1 MADMVSFSIRVNPK
15 VRDEANALFESP
27 GLDFATAT
35 RIFYQAAIDCGGFPF
50 EVKKKLLNE
59 ETIKTLRDAER
70 GIGMSEPF
78 DTAAERMEWLY
89 TDDSSDAAMQARLP
103 ARYEAWLQSCING
116 ENRESIRER
125 DTLAAGA
132 KRSPAGQRK
141 ALRQRR
147 GGRIAPDRLLIYSSR
162 GKRILE
168 LSRTSAH
175 SGLFRWSRTMA
186 AAGQGEAV
194 PSRRLLRFTVWT
206 VSRVL

>member
-1 MADMVSFSIRVNPK
+1 MVSFSIRVNPK

-50 EVKKKLLNE
+50 EVNKELPSE

-103 ARYEAWLQSCING
+103 ARYEAWLQPCING
-116 ENRESIRER
+116 ENRESVRER

-132 KRSPAGQRK
+132 KRSPAGKRK
-141 ALRQRR
+141 ALCQRK

-162 GKRILE
+162 GELIHE

>member
-1 MADMVSFSIRVNPK
+1 MVSFSIRVNPK

-50 EVKKKLLNE
+50 EVKKELPSE

-103 ARYEAWLQSCING
+103 VRYKTWVQPCINE
-116 ENRESIRER
+116 ENRDSIRER

-132 KRSPAGQRK
+132 KRSPAGKRK

-147 GGRIAPDRLLIYSSR
+147 GGRISPDRLLIYSSR
-162 GKRILE
+162 GELILE

-175 SGLFRWSRTMA
+175 SGLFRRLRTMA

>member
-50 EVKKKLLNE
+50 EVKKELLNE
-59 ETIKTLRDAER
+59 ETIKALRDAER

-89 TDDSSDAAMQARLP
+89 TDDSSDAA
-103 ARYEAWLQSCING
+103 RYEAWIQSCING
-116 ENRESIRER
+116 EHRESIRER

-132 KRSPAGQRK
+132 KRSPAGKRK
-141 ALRQRR
+141 ALRQRK

-162 GKRILE
+162 GERILE

>member
-1 MADMVSFSIRVNPK
+1 MVSFSIRVNPK

-50 EVKKKLLNE
+50 EVKKELPSE
-59 ETIKTLRDAER
+59 ETRKTLRDAER

-103 ARYEAWLQSCING
+103 VRYKTWVQPCINE

-132 KRSPAGQRK
+132 KRSPAGKRK

-147 GGRIAPDRLLIYSSR
+147 GGRISPDRLLIYSSR
-162 GKRILE
+162 GELILE

-175 SGLFRWSRTMA
+175 SGLFRRLRTMA

>member
-1 MADMVSFSIRVNPK
+1 MVSFSIRVNPK

-50 EVKKKLLNE
+50 EVKKELPNE
-59 ETIKTLRDAER
+59 ETRKTLRDAER

-103 ARYEAWLQSCING
+103 VRYKTWVQPCINE

-132 KRSPAGQRK
+132 KRSPAGKRK

-147 GGRIAPDRLLIYSSR
+147 GGRISPDRLLIYSSR
-162 GKRILE
+162 GELILE

-175 SGLFRWSRTMA
+175 SGLFRRLRTMA

>member
-1 MADMVSFSIRVNPK
+1 MVSFSIRVNPK

-50 EVKKKLLNE
+50 EVKKELPSE

-103 ARYEAWLQSCING
+103 ARYEAWLQPCING
-116 ENRESIRER
+116 ENRESVRER

-132 KRSPAGQRK
+132 KRSPAGKRK
-141 ALRQRR
+141 ALCQRK

-162 GKRILE
+162 GELIHE

-175 SGLFRWSRTMA
+175 SGLFRWSRTGA

>member
-132 KRSPAGQRK
+132 KRSPAGKRK

-147 GGRIAPDRLLIYSSR
+147 GGRISPDRLLIYSSR
-162 GKRILE
+162 GELILE

-175 SGLFRWSRTMA
+175 SGLFRRLRTMA

>member
-1 MADMVSFSIRVNPK
+1 MVSFSIRVNPK

-50 EVKKKLLNE
+50 EVKKELPSE

-103 ARYEAWLQSCING
+103 VRYKTWVQPCIN
-116 ENRESIRER
+116 EESRESIRER

-132 KRSPAGQRK
+132 KRSPAGKRK

-147 GGRIAPDRLLIYSSR
+147 GGRISPDRLLIYSSR
-162 GKRILE
+162 GELILE

-175 SGLFRWSRTMA
+175 SGLFRRLRTMA

>member
-1 MADMVSFSIRVNPK
+1 MVSFSIRVNPK

-50 EVKKKLLNE
+50 EVKKGLPSE

-103 ARYEAWLQSCING
+103 VRYKTWVQPCINE

-132 KRSPAGQRK
+132 KRSPAGKRK

-147 GGRIAPDRLLIYSSR
+147 GGRISPDRLLIYSSR
-162 GKRILE
+162 GELILE

-175 SGLFRWSRTMA
+175 SGLFRRLRTMA

>member
-1 MADMVSFSIRVNPK
+1 MVSFSIRVNPK

-27 GLDFATAT
+27 GLDLATAT

-50 EVKKKLLNE
+50 EVKKELLNE

-78 DTAAERMEWLY
+78 DTAAERMEWFIP
-89 TDDSSDAAMQARLP
+89 TFKRRGNASALP
-103 ARYEAWLQSCING
+103 ARYEAWVQSCING
-116 ENRESIRER
+116 ENRESIRKR

-147 GGRIAPDRLLIYSSR
+147 GGRIAPDRRLIYSSR
-162 GKRILE
+162 GELILE

-175 SGLFRWSRTMA
+175 SGLFRRLRTMA

>member
-1 MADMVSFSIRVNPK
+1 MVSFSIRVNPK

-50 EVKKKLLNE
+50 EVKKELPSE

-103 ARYEAWLQSCING
+103 ARYEAWLQPCING
-116 ENRESIRER
+116 ENRESVRER

-132 KRSPAGQRK
+132 KRSPAGKRK
-141 ALRQRR
+141 ALCQRK
-147 GGRIAPDRLLIYSSR
+147 GGRIAPDRLLISSSR
-162 GKRILE
+162 GELIHE

>member
-1 MADMVSFSIRVNPK
+1 MVSFSIRVNPK

-50 EVKKKLLNE
+50 EVKKELPSE

-103 ARYEAWLQSCING
+103 ARYEAWLQPCING
-116 ENRESIRER
+116 ENRESVRER

-132 KRSPAGQRK
+132 KRSPAGKRK
-141 ALRQRR
+141 ALCQRK

-162 GKRILE
+162 GELIHE

-186 AAGQGEAV
+186 AAGQGEAA

>member
-27 GLDFATAT
+27 GLDLAAAT

-50 EVKKKLLNE
+50 EVKKELLNE
-59 ETIKTLRDAER
+59 ETRKTLRDAER

-103 ARYEAWLQSCING
+103 ARYEAIQSCING
-116 ENRESIRER
+116 EHRESVRER

-147 GGRIAPDRLLIYSSR
+147 GGRIAPDRRLIYRIDR
-162 GKRILE
+162 GERILE

-175 SGLFRWSRTMA
+175 SGLFRRSRTMA

-194 PSRRLLRFTVWT
+194 PSRRLLRFTV
-206 VSRVL
+206 

>member
-50 EVKKKLLNE
+50 EVKKELPSE

-103 ARYEAWLQSCING
+103 VRYK
-116 ENRESIRER
+116 
-125 DTLAAGA
+125 TL
-132 KRSPAGQRK
+132 S
-141 ALRQRR
+141 
-147 GGRIAPDRLLIYSSR
+147 LIH
-162 GKRILE
+162 I
-168 LSRTSAH
+168 
-175 SGLFRWSRTMA
+175 
-186 AAGQGEAV
+186 
-194 PSRRLLRFTVWT
+194 
-206 VSRVL
+206 

>member
-1 MADMVSFSIRVNPK
+1 MVSFSIRVNPK

-50 EVKKKLLNE
+50 EVKKELPSE
-59 ETIKTLRDAER
+59 ETIKTLRVAER

-103 ARYEAWLQSCING
+103 VRYKTWVQPCINE

-132 KRSPAGQRK
+132 KRSPAGKRK

-147 GGRIAPDRLLIYSSR
+147 GGRISPDRLLIYSSR
-162 GKRILE
+162 GELILE

-175 SGLFRWSRTMA
+175 SGLFRRLRTMA

>member
-1 MADMVSFSIRVNPK
+1 MVSFSIRVNPK

-50 EVKKKLLNE
+50 EVKKELPSE

-103 ARYEAWLQSCING
+103 VRYKTWVQPCINE

-132 KRSPAGQRK
+132 KRSPAGKRK

-147 GGRIAPDRLLIYSSR
+147 GGRISPDRLLIYSSR
-162 GKRILE
+162 GELILE

-175 SGLFRWSRTMA
+175 SGLFRRLRTMA

-194 PSRRLLRFTVWT
+194 PSRRLLRFTVWA

>member
-1 MADMVSFSIRVNPK
+1 MVSFSIRVNPK

-50 EVKKKLLNE
+50 EVKKELPSE

-103 ARYEAWLQSCING
+103 VRYKTWVQPCINE

-132 KRSPAGQRK
+132 KRSPAGKRK

-147 GGRIAPDRLLIYSSR
+147 GGRISPDRLLIYSSR
-162 GKRILE
+162 GELILE

-175 SGLFRWSRTMA
+175 SGLFRRLRTMA

-206 VSRVL
+206 VSRVP

>member
-1 MADMVSFSIRVNPK
+1 MVSFSIRVNPK

-50 EVKKKLLNE
+50 EVKKELPSE

-103 ARYEAWLQSCING
+103 ARYEAWLQPCING
-116 ENRESIRER
+116 ENRESVRER

-132 KRSPAGQRK
+132 KRSPAGKRK
-141 ALRQRR
+141 ALCQRK

-162 GKRILE
+162 GELIHE

>member
-1 MADMVSFSIRVNPK
+1 MVSFSIRVNPK

-27 GLDFATAT
+27 GLDLATAT

-59 ETIKTLRDAER
+59 ETIKPLRDAER

-103 ARYEAWLQSCING
+103 ARYEAWLQPCING
-116 ENRESIRER
+116 ENRESVRER

-132 KRSPAGQRK
+132 KRSPAGKRK
-141 ALRQRR
+141 ALCQRK
-147 GGRIAPDRLLIYSSR
+147 GGRIAPDRLLIYS
-162 GKRILE
+162 
-168 LSRTSAH
+168 SRTSAH

>member
-1 MADMVSFSIRVNPK
+1 MVSFSIRVNPK

-50 EVKKKLLNE
+50 EVKKELPSE

-103 ARYEAWLQSCING
+103 VRYKTWVQPCINE

-132 KRSPAGQRK
+132 KRSPAGKRK

-147 GGRIAPDRLLIYSSR
+147 GGRISPDRLLIYSSR
-162 GKRILE
+162 GELILE

-175 SGLFRWSRTMA
+175 SGLFRRLRTMA

>member
-50 EVKKKLLNE
+50 EVKKELPSE

-103 ARYEAWLQSCING
+103 ARYEAWLQPCING
-116 ENRESIRER
+116 ENRESVRER

-132 KRSPAGQRK
+132 KRSPAGKRK
-141 ALRQRR
+141 ALCQRK

-162 GKRILE
+162 GELIHE

>member
-1 MADMVSFSIRVNPK
+1 MVSFSIRVNPK

-50 EVKKKLLNE
+50 EVKKELPSE

-103 ARYEAWLQSCING
+103 ARYEAWLQPCING
-116 ENRESIRER
+116 ENRESVRER

-132 KRSPAGQRK
+132 KRSPAGKRK
-141 ALRQRR
+141 ALCQRK

-162 GKRILE
+162 GELIHE

-194 PSRRLLRFTVWT
+194 PTRRVVRFTVWT

>member
-50 EVKKKLLNE
+50 EVKKELPNE
-59 ETIKTLRDAER
+59 ETRKTLRDAER

-103 ARYEAWLQSCING
+103 ARYEAWVQSCING
-116 ENRESIRER
+116 EHRESIRER

-132 KRSPAGQRK
+132 KRSPAGKRK
-141 ALRQRR
+141 ALRQRK

-162 GKRILE
+162 GELILE

-175 SGLFRWSRTMA
+175 SGLFRWSRTRA

>member
-50 EVKKKLLNE
+50 EVKKELPNE
-59 ETIKTLRDAER
+59 ETRKTLRDAER

-103 ARYEAWLQSCING
+103 ARYEAWVQSCING
-116 ENRESIRER
+116 EHRESIRER
-125 DTLAAGA
+125 GYPCRRRQEIAGRQGA
-132 KRSPAGQRK
+132 KRCANAR
-141 ALRQRR
+141 
-147 GGRIAPDRLLIYSSR
+147 
-162 GKRILE
+162 E
-168 LSRTSAH
+168 
-175 SGLFRWSRTMA
+175 A
-186 AAGQGEAV
+186 A
-194 PSRRLLRFTVWT
+194 SRRTGCSYT
-206 VSRVL
+206 AAEGSSYSN

>member
-1 MADMVSFSIRVNPK
+1 MVSFSIRVNPK

-50 EVKKKLLNE
+50 EVKKELPSE

-103 ARYEAWLQSCING
+103 VRYKTWVQPCINE

-125 DTLAAGA
+125 DTRAAGA
-132 KRSPAGQRK
+132 KRSPAGKRK

-147 GGRIAPDRLLIYSSR
+147 GGRISPDRLLIYSSR
-162 GKRILE
+162 GELILE

-175 SGLFRWSRTMA
+175 SGLFRRLRTMA

>member
-1 MADMVSFSIRVNPK
+1 MVSFSIRVNPK

-27 GLDFATAT
+27 GLDLATAT

-50 EVKKKLLNE
+50 EVKKELLNE

-103 ARYEAWLQSCING
+103 ARYEAWLQPCING
-116 ENRESIRER
+116 ENRESVRER

-132 KRSPAGQRK
+132 KRSPAGKRK
-141 ALRQRR
+141 ALCQRK

-162 GKRILE
+162 GELIHE

>member
-1 MADMVSFSIRVNPK
+1 MVSFSIRVNPK
-15 VRDEANALFESP
+15 VRDEANALSESP

-50 EVKKKLLNE
+50 EVKKELPSE

-103 ARYEAWLQSCING
+103 VRYKTWVQPCINE

-132 KRSPAGQRK
+132 KRSPAGKRK

-147 GGRIAPDRLLIYSSR
+147 GGRISPDRLLIYSSR
-162 GKRILE
+162 GELILE

-175 SGLFRWSRTMA
+175 SGLFRRLRTMA